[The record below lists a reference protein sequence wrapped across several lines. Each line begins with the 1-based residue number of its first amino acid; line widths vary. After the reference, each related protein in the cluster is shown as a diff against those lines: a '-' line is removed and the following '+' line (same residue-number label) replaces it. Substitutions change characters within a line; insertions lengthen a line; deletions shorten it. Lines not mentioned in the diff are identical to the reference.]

1 MKYLLTALMSIM
13 AIGMLTVSSPVM
25 AQDACE
31 GQIGAGYGLC
41 VSAHHLGCGTDLE
54 KNTNAC
60 TKIEDNFVTITGEL
74 PPWLKAPLL
83 CWFPS
88 DQQRHL
94 CADYSVDDCPTGCKV
109 YGFNPT
115 DRQNGVPATT
125 NDFMT

>member
-1 MKYLLTALMSIM
+1 MKYLLSTLTIAL
-13 AIGMLTVSSPVM
+13 AFGMLMTAPLVL
-25 AQDACE
+25 AQTSDEDCAATM
-31 GQIGAGYGLC
+31 GAGYGLC
-41 VSAHHLGCGTDLE
+41 QAASHLGCGTDLE
-54 KNTNAC
+54 ENTNAC

-88 DQQRHL
+88 DPQRHL

-115 DRQNGVPATT
+115 DQTEWCSCYNK
-125 NDFMT
+125 